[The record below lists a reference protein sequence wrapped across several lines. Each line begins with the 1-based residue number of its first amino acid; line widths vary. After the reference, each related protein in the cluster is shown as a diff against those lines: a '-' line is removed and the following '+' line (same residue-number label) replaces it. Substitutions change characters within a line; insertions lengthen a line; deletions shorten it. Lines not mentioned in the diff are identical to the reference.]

1 MPSKNK
7 TSSRLVPAEYRDAAR
22 GIRLQK
28 AMAEAGIASRR
39 DCETMI
45 ENGRVTVNGTP
56 ITALP
61 AWVDPQHD
69 RIELDGKALRKPPV
83 PRSTHPSKRTGPSTK
98 KSMEVIAA
106 ATVGKVYVMLHK
118 PRQTITTTDDP
129 DKRRHVMNL
138 VPAHELPGSPRLFP
152 VGRLDADST
161 GLLLLT
167 NDGELA
173 NRLTH
178 PRYGIRKTYL
188 VSVKGRVETEHIE
201 QLKSGLYLAQR
212 SDEGRMTGRPS
223 PKHPP
228 RRSTRPQPVRTG
240 DQSKPAPIKKVQ
252 VDQVNIVHRQHDR
265 TLGDRTLLEVT
276 LHEGHNRIIRR
287 VLARVGLKVRRLQRT
302 AIGPLKLHKLPIG
315 QFRLLTPLEVKSL
328 YQATGLK

>member
-1 MPSKNK
+1 MASPSK
-7 TSSRLVPAEYRDAAR
+7 SSNRKVPAEFRDAAR

-28 AMAEAGIASRR
+28 AMAEAGVASRR
-39 DCETMI
+39 DCEAMI
-45 ENGRVTVNGTP
+45 EQGRVTVNGQP
-56 ITALP
+56 VAALP
-61 AWVDPQHD
+61 AWVDPRHD
-69 RIELDGKALRKPPV
+69 RIELDGKPLRKPKARP
-83 PRSTHPSKRTGPSTK
+83 SNHPSKQTVAGK
-98 KSMEVIAA
+98 KNAVLA
-106 ATVGKVYVMLHK
+106 ATADKVYVMLHK

-129 DKRRHVMNL
+129 DRRRSVMDL
-138 VPAHELPGSPRLFP
+138 IPTHELPGLPRLFP

-188 VSVKGRVETEHIE
+188 VSVKGHIEQEHIE
-201 QLKSGLYLAQR
+201 QLKRGLYLAQR
-212 SDEGRMTGRPS
+212 SDDGRWRDRPGRPLRQ
-223 PKHPP
+223 PQRAEPA
-228 RRSTRPQPVRTG
+228 RLLST
-240 DQSKPAPIKKVQ
+240 KPIPIKKVQ
-252 VDQVNIVHRQHDR
+252 IDQVKIVHRQHDR
-265 TLGDRTLLEVT
+265 SSGDRTLLEVI

-315 QFRLLTPLEVKSL
+315 HSRLLEPDEVKAL
-328 YQATGLK
+328 YQATGLLKL